1 MKEVEFKTIQ
11 ALITK
16 ELDVLNIK
24 YIIIFFVINLIIV
37 LINWAIQKNIKK
49 LDNVIYRQKVR
60 EDKRITILENLYK
73 EFVTFTY
80 ILDRDI
86 IKTEISKI
94 SAIEKTVSEN
104 RIYIDSKMNKN
115 ITDYLDYLKK
125 IISDFRYKNFE
136 TERKLLKRIEDE
148 FNK

>member
-80 ILDRDI
+80 ILDREI

-104 RIYIDSKMNKN
+104 RIYINSQMNKN

>member
-37 LINWAIQKNIKK
+37 LINWVIQKNIKK